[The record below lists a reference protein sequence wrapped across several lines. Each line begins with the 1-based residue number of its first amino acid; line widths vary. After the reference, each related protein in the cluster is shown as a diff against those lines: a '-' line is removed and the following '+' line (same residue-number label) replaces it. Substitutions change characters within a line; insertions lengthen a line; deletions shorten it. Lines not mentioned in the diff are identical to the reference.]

1 MPPHCLLCF
10 QDLKTLRSQLYSAA
24 EYFESTYTNDDQK
37 EMYVYVDPIEVGFWH
52 RVVNTLKDYA
62 VKALVNTVDHLG
74 SISFKVN
81 GLLHRKFDEV
91 SETELRVS
99 CIERMRRLHNAGIES
114 AHFVMKLLVENS
126 DVSGAYGSTRPFS
139 TVSSDHSPKFY
150 KRYTLPVGGSMPES
164 GSQAVPKHQELDR
177 FQDSAE
183 AHQFQAEI
191 RQKTKDKPPSFR
203 KLRSIRIKHS
213 QHARSSSPAQKV
225 RSQSP
230 SSQPAKVADKRADSP
245 IPTSN
250 QVTHSGS
257 IVRKPSLLKSSS
269 VGVQYPSETQKLAS
283 MRLHAERTD
292 DKDSEQNPN
301 KGRKFLKSLLSRR
314 KSRKDEMLYS
324 YLDEY

>member
-1 MPPHCLLCF
+1 METFVAPSSPLEPSASASTVDELTMQQSLLF
-10 QDLKTLRSQLYSAA
+10 SDSLEDLKTLRSQLYSAA

-37 EMYVYVDPIEVGFWH
+37 EI
-52 RVVNTLKDYA
+52 VVNTLKDYA

-74 SISFKVN
+74 SISFKRIRTCQEHTDRQ
-81 GLLHRKFDEV
+81 GL
-91 SETELRVS
+91 SQQS
-99 CIERMRRLHNAGIES
+99 
-114 AHFVMKLLVENS
+114 LVIT
-126 DVSGAYGSTRPFS
+126 A
-139 TVSSDHSPKFY
+139 PKFY

-213 QHARSSSPAQKV
+213 QRARSSSPAQKV

-230 SSQPAKVADKRADSP
+230 SSQPAKVAGGDKRADSP

-250 QVTHSGS
+250 PVTHSGS

-292 DKDSEQNPN
+292 DKDGKQNPN

>member
-1 MPPHCLLCF
+1 METFVAPSSPLEPSASASTVDELTMQQSLLF
-10 QDLKTLRSQLYSAA
+10 SDSLEDLKTLRSQLYSAA

-37 EMYVYVDPIEVGFWH
+37 EMYV
-52 RVVNTLKDYA
+52 VVNTLKDYA

-99 CIERMRRLHNAGIES
+99 CIERRIRTCQEHTDRQGLS
-114 AHFVMKLLVENS
+114 QQSLVIT
-126 DVSGAYGSTRPFS
+126 A
-139 TVSSDHSPKFY
+139 PKFY

-213 QHARSSSPAQKV
+213 QRARSSSPAQKV

-250 QVTHSGS
+250 PVTHSGS

-292 DKDSEQNPN
+292 DKDGKQNPN